1 MEIHAIKWQISEPW
15 QICLLL
21 CRTGLP
27 WLHLSVS
34 ISLLI
39 PMSFLLPGLLPVLK
53 AHPAM
58 GSAGLG
64 TAAAQGQWGVGH
76 KFTPRVNLLWVN
88 CCLRLLKWGKKKKK
102 IKSTQQGLE
111 TPVKNAAS
119 VYDLRRE
126 KVKSRREGAAWGA
139 GKAELQLCP
148 SWCSPPCCSPL
159 HQRGDIYLPPK
170 GSWRFRDESH

>member
-21 CRTGLP
+21 CRSMLP

-39 PMSFLLPGLLPVLK
+39 PASFLLPGSLPVLK

-64 TAAAQGQWGVGH
+64 TAAARGQWGVGH
-76 KFTPRVNLLWVN
+76 ELTPCLNLPWGN
-88 CCLRLLKWGKKKKK
+88 CCQRLLKRKKR
-102 IKSTQQGLE
+102 TQQGLE
-111 TPVKNAAS
+111 TPVRNAAC

-126 KVKSRREGAAWGA
+126 TVKSRREVVAWGA

-148 SWCSPPCCSPL
+148 SWCSSACCSPL
-159 HQRGDIYLPPK
+159 HQRGDSYLPPK
-170 GSWRFRDESH
+170 GSSRFRDESH